1 MQVKEL
7 KKKLVEVNMSSVMDP
22 PEDLR
27 VEYEKQ
33 IENIRKLRT
42 LYEERAAATSLEH
55 RRELER
61 EQAKITVLE
70 TKLIELQKE
79 MDEIKEVKKEL
90 EDKIEKLE
98 NSIQFKENE
107 LETTKDDLFSSS
119 VQNKSLNSQILLV
132 NNLFSHML
140 VSPKVDLDRL
150 ARLLQ
155 ENHGLIKDLT
165 VKGDSNEVAA
175 LLVDLAGQVEKE
187 QTSDQKQKENIDE
200 ANVESDISSNLTKV
214 WKVLI
219 ELLSYHDNT
228 TLTES
233 ANGAESCYKC
243 VQTPS
248 GPRSV
253 ISVSQ
258 TFLTLKDLILEKN
271 KLMKEVGRLK
281 TLNNH
286 LEDRLG
292 SQEKRLSVVTLEL
305 RKTWGVVN
313 KLKAQHKQ
321 LHTHEKILRYE
332 LHQKRC
338 MLTELKQELEVC
350 RDKWDLAREKN
361 SQTEEDWK
369 KLRKEFALRKTRKES
384 NSAESGYEEDDVT
397 HSPPSE
403 SVNQEELFKL
413 RPTVTNEPELSGD
426 DIEHSDGNSFDT
438 VIDLLDI
445 AYLENQTE
453 SQSAVPFVLSEVPPE
468 VSELSPSLL
477 PLTSSEFTDGLDQI
491 ESEDLAAVL
500 DVQYQNQL
508 LGADYNLSLPSSS
521 RSSPV
526 PTENDDFASSE
537 MDVSEEDSSSNS
549 NNIFSSPSLP
559 AENQTSSNDSLL
571 FGSNSSQNISKFLDG
586 LLFESQ
592 QPGNSTSRTP
602 NLTLNVHCTSVSLN
616 NNDSATPI
624 VSEEN
629 CCQLSS
635 GSSTPMVING
645 NSFGFPSNKKESVLG
660 KSVDKETE
668 DMEHIQKTVI
678 HSVVDSESMPLDGSS
693 INTQRLGENPVETV
707 FSETRSQE
715 EILRARED
723 RLKRLEYQCRSLV
736 NKVTSTSFRSEI
748 ISNKLDELH
757 LSYGPSGDEPD
768 IIKQTSTNLFKNGI
782 QEGEHNDSEQTP
794 DSSIIPDGDSAVMN
808 LSIVC
813 QKTTPN
819 EEQAASSSSSSPSQS
834 SSPVQVRTPE
844 QILEA
849 RAARLKRLEEQCKSL
864 FSKMSATSS
873 RSELISNKL
882 DELHESYGVPEPA
895 VTGQNDSKKRLLLQK
910 ASSPESENCKS
921 KADISTSFTNIEKLD
936 VVDLKKDLHD
946 SSVAGPSSVQPVPTA
961 DPKKGRTHEEILEA
975 RAERFKRMEEQCKSL
990 VTQMTATSL
999 RSELISNKLD
1009 KLHSSYGSSEDA
1021 SDSEENPFSSREG
1034 RKRSTPTS
1042 SPRYSRKLA
1051 QLTEK
1056 KNETDTATS
1065 SSIDELKSRLPIN
1078 SGNLLQ
1084 ETNSMSEQSNVQNTN
1099 APNSSQAVII
1109 QEKSK
1114 IKNPLER
1121 GSSNETASSA
1131 TSNLIADKKLDEQ
1144 TSIQG
1149 CQPLVTDESNIP
1161 CKSFTSADTTDNTS
1175 SDKNTNSHIVNSTT
1189 PQKETNVL
1197 DSKSTDFS
1205 DKM

>member
-1 MQVKEL
+1 
-7 KKKLVEVNMSSVMDP
+7 MSSVMAP

-33 IENIRKLRT
+33 IENIRRLRT
-42 LYEERAAATSLEH
+42 LYEERAAATSIEH
-55 RRELER
+55 RRELDR
-61 EQAKITVLE
+61 EEARITVLE
-70 TKLIELQKE
+70 SKLRELQKE
-79 MDEIKEVKKEL
+79 TDEVKEVKKEL

-98 NSIQFKENE
+98 NSIQLKENE
-107 LETTKDDLFSSS
+107 LETTKDDLFSST
-119 VQNKSLNSQILLV
+119 VQNKSLNSQVALI
-132 NNLFSHML
+132 NSLFSHML

-150 ARLLQ
+150 THLLQ
-155 ENHGLIKDLT
+155 ENHDLIKDLT

-187 QTSDQKQKENIDE
+187 QSSDQNQKENEGKDVI
-200 ANVESDISSNLTKV
+200 ESDISSNLTKV

-219 ELLSYHDNT
+219 ELLSYHDNAT
-228 TLTES
+228 QTEPAGGS
-233 ANGAESCYKC
+233 ESCYKC

-286 LEDRLG
+286 LENRLG
-292 SQEKRLSVVTLEL
+292 NQEKRLSVVTLEL

-338 MLTELKQELEVC
+338 MLTELKQELELC
-350 RDKWDLAREKN
+350 RDKWELAREKN

-384 NSAESGYEEDDVT
+384 NSAESGYEEDDVA
-397 HSPPSE
+397 HSPSSE
-403 SVNQEELFKL
+403 PNNQEELFKL
-413 RPTVTNEPELSGD
+413 NPTVTSEPEISED

-445 AYLENQTE
+445 AYLENQSE
-453 SQSAVPFVLSEVPPE
+453 GQSTVPFVLCEVPPE
-468 VSELSPSLL
+468 VLQVPPSLL

-491 ESEDLAAVL
+491 ESEDLASVL

-521 RSSPV
+521 GSSPV

-537 MDVSEEDSSSNS
+537 MDVSEEDSSSN
-549 NNIFSSPSLP
+549 NLFSSPSLP
-559 AENQTSSNDSLL
+559 TANQIPSNDSLL

-586 LLFESQ
+586 LFLDSQ
-592 QPGNSTSRTP
+592 QTGNSTNNAQ
-602 NLTLNVHCTSVSLN
+602 NLTLNVHCTSVSVSE
-616 NNDSATPI
+616 NDSATPI
-624 VSEEN
+624 VSEE
-629 CCQLSS
+629 SS
-635 GSSTPMVING
+635 CLFSPGSSTPMVTNG
-645 NSFGFPSNKKESVLG
+645 NSFEFPSSQKELVPG
-660 KSVDKETE
+660 KIVKKETE
-668 DMEHIQKTVI
+668 DVEHTQKWVI
-678 HSVVDSESMPLDGSS
+678 DSQATTEQSLEDKSVEVP
-693 INTQRLGENPVETV
+693 
-707 FSETRSQE
+707 SETRSQE

-736 NKVTSTSFRSEI
+736 NKVTSTTFRSEI

-757 LSYGPSGDEPD
+757 LSYGPSDDVSD
-768 IIKQTSTNLFKNGI
+768 ISKEYSSNTLTNKN
-782 QEGEHNDSEQTP
+782 QESEHNDFEQTSR
-794 DSSIIPDGDSAVMN
+794 SSTTSARHTFDTNSSTVYQKNIPND
-808 LSIVC
+808 
-813 QKTTPN
+813 
-819 EEQAASSSSSSPSQS
+819 EQASCSSSSGSSSQS
-834 SSPVQVRTPE
+834 SSPVLARTPE

-849 RAARLKRLEEQCKSL
+849 RAARLKRLEDQCKSL
-864 FSKMSATSS
+864 FCKMSATSS

-882 DELHESYGVPEPA
+882 DELHESYGAPEQA
-895 VTGQNDSKKRLLLQK
+895 LTDIKASKKSLSLK
-910 ASSPESENCKS
+910 KSPSLESQNYKDEAEC
-921 KADISTSFTNIEKLD
+921 STSNTNLKEIDVTIDSEKVLYD
-936 VVDLKKDLHD
+936 F
-946 SSVAGPSSVQPVPTA
+946 SVAGPSSVQPVPTA
-961 DPKKGRTHEEILEA
+961 DPRKGRTHEQILDA
-975 RAERFKRMEEQCKSL
+975 RAERFKRLEDQCKSL

-1051 QLTEK
+1051 QLAER
-1056 KNETDTATS
+1056 KNESETAIS
-1065 SSIDELKSRLPIN
+1065 SSIDEFKCRLPH
-1078 SGNLLQ
+1078 GNVTLLQ
-1084 ETNSMSEQSNVQNTN
+1084 KTNLPPEPTNVENTN
-1099 APNSSQAVII
+1099 EPTDSQAAVL

-1114 IKNPLER
+1114 IMNSLE
-1121 GSSNETASSA
+1121 SCSNNVTASSE
-1131 TSNLIADKKLDEQ
+1131 TGNLIADVSDEQ
-1144 TSIQG
+1144 TSVNG
-1149 CQPLVTDESNIP
+1149 CQPLVTELNIP
-1161 CKSFTSADTTDNTS
+1161 SKSIVSAGTTNDNS
-1175 SDKNTNSHIVNSTT
+1175 SDDKTKTPTVNSITSHT
-1189 PQKETNVL
+1189 ETML
-1197 DSKSTDFS
+1197 LSSESKSCS
-1205 DKM
+1205 DENKVGTTK